1 MRNKKKKVL
10 ASILAISIFL
20 QPVQTM
26 TVSAIWP
33 LGWKTQTTEKKRT
46 YEEQWKMNNEMN
58 LKMLKDLL
66 ESFPELKVRSLNE
79 LLAMVNAGRPNA
91 NEKKGG
97 FLGSFWSGTKTFL
110 FNLFLGYG
118 SIFPAFLLMTVFN
131 TVSQYWNNFKMR
143 SELGNT
149 GKLVSPMEARQD
161 FLSLADGHKGQE
173 EAKNKILNVG
183 VYLAYS
189 VLKGTKIR
197 KLLFEVG
204 PPGTGKTTL
213 VEILALALGCGFFN
227 VGASDVDPG
236 SNKSVIDQVFGPRI
250 KRMNNSEYFEDSPV
264 MKFLRATEGNPLR
277 IVAINEFDK
286 LSEKDKKLLLEF
298 LRNAYDNGYAYIN
311 GEKINLENVGWVLTS
326 NDEDRTLFASPSLM
340 SRFEVIKFAKL
351 TFQNYIE
358 ILQTPFSQLVGEFAA
373 GHNVHINFGN
383 TIPEIAQKLTEGNT
397 GARGVQAYV
406 NTLTSKIL
414 NYVYSSEKIDKVK
427 QGEPIFINILYD
439 KDNDGFIIKE
449 PNEVLIDAAKEVE
462 QEPTETND
470 AIDEEIVQEPT
481 ETNDAADEEIVQ
493 ETTETDDAVDEEVV
507 EQETVKPDENIENSI
522 RNLPD
527 GEDNKVR

>member
-1 MRNKKKKVL
+1 MKNKKKKVL

-26 TVSAIWP
+26 TVSADLPNVDSNATNTSWFRRLWP
-33 LGWKTQTTEKKRT
+33 FGGEPQEEQKKPT
-46 YEEQWKMNNEMN
+46 YEE
-58 LKMLKDLL
+58 LL
-66 ESFPELKVRSLNE
+66 EETAKELAKMAKRISEDAKITVSDSFTSIRYGK
-79 LLAMVNAGRPNA
+79 ADID
-91 NEKKGG
+91 KGS
-97 FLGSFWSGTKTFL
+97 GSFFGKIWEGVKL
-110 FNLFLGYG
+110 AGYNLFFGYN
-118 SIFPAFLLMTVFN
+118 SIFPAFVMMGIFN
-131 TVSQYWNNFKMR
+131 VGQLYWNKFWTR
-143 SELGNT
+143 RELGNT
-149 GKLVSPMEARQD
+149 SKVVTPMEARQN
-161 FLSLADGHKGQE
+161 FLNIAVGHKGQE
-173 EAKNKILNVG
+173 EAKNKLLNIG

-189 VLKGTKIR
+189 ALKQTSIR

-213 VEILALALGCGFFN
+213 VEILALVLGCGFFN
-227 VGASDVDPG
+227 VSASDVNPD
-236 SNKSVIDQVFGPRI
+236 STMSAIDQIFGPR
-250 KRMNNSEYFEDSPV
+250 RTRANNSEYFADSPV
-264 MKFLRATEGNPLR
+264 MRFLRATDGQPLR

-286 LSEKDKKLLLEF
+286 LSEKDRKNLMEF

-311 GEKINLENVGWVLTS
+311 GEKINLENVVWVLTS
-326 NDEDRTLFASPSLM
+326 NEEDATLFGSPSLM

-481 ETNDAADEEIVQ
+481 ET
-493 ETTETDDAVDEEVV
+493 DDAVDEEVV